1 MRISRGSAV
10 RMLALLLN
18 AAAFLIGVY
27 FVVRPRDRRD
37 VLSAAG
43 VAAAAV
49 LSAAALTVAAT
60 GEARSLVLR
69 LRRIALFVNA
79 ILVSIAVV
87 IVTLEGL
94 RDWRRLA
101 PHAGLVV
108 PPLVSIVAL
117 RGRATGT

>member
-1 MRISRGSAV
+1 MSVFIELASMPQTAGSGPGSQVRPARGRYTAQVSATALRISRGSAV

-60 GEARSLVLR
+60 GEARCLVLR
-69 LRRIALFVNA
+69 LRRIAL
-79 ILVSIAVV
+79 S
-87 IVTLEGL
+87 
-94 RDWRRLA
+94 
-101 PHAGLVV
+101 
-108 PPLVSIVAL
+108 
-117 RGRATGT
+117 